1 MEWEYLFKNAILER
15 GYDYYLMDK
24 VTITEQSG
32 DHFEAVVSG
41 SDRYDV
47 SIELGHGEVMEM
59 SCTCPFAS
67 DGKNCK
73 HMAATLYVVEDL
85 LEEEEENA
93 PSWQVRMNVNQMVES
108 ASSEQVRSFLTE
120 ILSRDRELCLIFQ
133 EYIRPLTAAPDQ
145 DSYRKRIDDIIWKYA
160 EPDDWIDYDQTS
172 CFMHEIVDVMTSQT
186 KSAIDSGHLIDAMKM
201 TGYTFMEMADVE
213 MDDSGG
219 ELTWFVEVCKS
230 LWEEIYDV
238 AEKDPSGE
246 VISWMFHW
254 FQKNLHRIEFDYM
267 ADEMQSFFLTHFDSE
282 EYTEEKDR
290 YIHEKIKRL
299 EKEGEMDGYYGY
311 QLQLLLVARLE
322 AMKNQSA
329 SWDALRDYCRQ
340 YWGFSDVRQ
349 WYMEQCLER
358 KDTDEAIRVLE
369 ESKTLDA
376 GMWGLL
382 LKYEKLLWKL
392 YRQQGEPDK
401 SKDSLIHLFIDLQC
415 DDLEYWKE
423 LRDSYTPKQWKDVR
437 ADLIGR
443 MQSDHQRC
451 LFYREEGMTEQ
462 LAEEVLQ
469 SKNLSFIRQYKNE
482 LLPQYSDGLLHAYET
497 VVQSMA
503 RYTSGRGTYQQI
515 VSILREMQ
523 KMQGGE
529 EFVQRIKKEFQINY
543 HNRPA
548 MMDELRKL

>member
-1 MEWEYLFKNAILER
+1 MEWEYLFKNAILDR
-15 GYDYYLMDK
+15 GYEYYLMDK
-24 VTITEQSG
+24 VTITEQSE

-85 LEEEEENA
+85 LEEEEENE

-160 EPDDWIDYDQTS
+160 EPDDWIDYDQAS
-172 CFMHEIVDVMTSQT
+172 CFMHEIVDAMTAQA
-186 KSAIDSGHLIDAMKM
+186 KSAIDSGHLMEAMKM
-201 TGYTFMEMADVE
+201 IGYAFMEMADVE

-238 AEKDPSGE
+238 AEKDPSGKFLPE
-246 VISWMFHW
+246 MFHW
-254 FQKNLHRIEFDYM
+254 FKKNLNIIDFDYM

-290 YIHEKIKRL
+290 YIHEKIKKL
-299 EKEGEMDGYYGY
+299 EKEGELEGYYGY
-311 QLQLLLVARLE
+311 QLQILLVARLE
-322 AMKNQSA
+322 TMKNQNA
-329 SWDALRDYCRQ
+329 AWDTLCDYCRQ
-340 YWGFSDVRQ
+340 YWSFSDVRQ
-349 WYMEQCLER
+349 WYVERCLER
-358 KDTDEAIRVLE
+358 EDTDEAIRVLE
-369 ESKTLDA
+369 ESKILDA
-376 GMWGLL
+376 GMRGLL
-382 LKYEKLLWKL
+382 LKYEKQLWKL
-392 YRQQGEPDK
+392 YRQQGKMEK
-401 SKDSLIHLFIDLQC
+401 SRDSLIHLLVDLQC
-415 DDLEYWKE
+415 DDLEYWQE
-423 LRDSYTPKQWKDVR
+423 LRDSYTPDQWKTER
-437 ADLIGR
+437 EALIDR

-451 LFYREEGMTEQ
+451 LFYREEGMIEQ

-469 SKNLSFIRQYKNE
+469 SKNLSFIRQYKND
-482 LLPQYSDGLLHAYET
+482 LLPQYSDGLLHTYET

-503 RYTSGRGTYQQI
+503 RNTSGRGTYQQI

>member
-1 MEWEYLFKNAILER
+1 MEWEYLFRNTILER
-15 GYDYYLMDK
+15 GYEYYLMDK
-24 VTITEQSG
+24 VTITEQSE
-32 DHFEAVVSG
+32 DHFEAEVSG

-59 SCTCPFAS
+59 TCTCPFAS

-85 LEEEEENA
+85 LEEEEESGA
-93 PSWQVRMNVNQMVES
+93 SEQVRITVDQLVKS

-133 EYIRPLTAAPDQ
+133 EFIRPLTAAPNLN
-145 DSYRKRIDDIIWKYA
+145 SYRERIDNIIWKYA
-160 EPDDWIDYDQTS
+160 GPDDWIDYDQAS
-172 CFMHEIVDVMTSQT
+172 YFMSDIVEAMTAQT
-186 KSAIDSGHLIDAMKM
+186 KSAIRTGHLMEAMKM
-201 TGYTFMEMADVE
+201 TGYTFKEMANVE

-219 ELTWFVEVCKS
+219 ELTWFVEECTS
-230 LWEEIYDV
+230 LWEKIYSL
-238 AEKDPSGE
+238 AEKDPSDE
-246 VISWMFHW
+246 VLSWMFHW
-254 FQKNLHRIEFDYM
+254 FQKNLDTIEFDYM

-282 EYTEEKDR
+282 IFTEEKDR
-290 YIHEKIKRL
+290 YINEKIKNL
-299 EKEGEMDGYYGY
+299 EKEGELEGYYGY
-311 QLQLLLVARLE
+311 QLQFLLVARLE
-322 AMKNQSA
+322 NMKNQNA
-329 SWDALRDYCRQ
+329 AWDTICYYCRQ
-340 YWGFSDVRQ
+340 YWSFSDVRQ
-349 WYMEQCLER
+349 WYVERCLER
-358 KDTDEAIRVLE
+358 EDTDEAIRVLE
-369 ESKTLDA
+369 ESKVLDA

-415 DDLEYWKE
+415 DDFEYWKE
-423 LRDSYTPKQWKDVR
+423 LRDLYTPKQWKDVR

-462 LAEEVLQ
+462 LAEEVLH

-503 RYTSGRGTYQQI
+503 RDTSGRGTYQQI
-515 VSILREMQ
+515 VSVLREMQ
-523 KMQGGE
+523 QMPEGE
-529 EFVQRIKKEFQINY
+529 DFVQKIKKEFQIRY